1 MTYTTDHT
9 TAPTS
14 DARRGHLASRYT
26 EAKDGFKTS
35 EFYVMAAFVAA
46 VLFATYLD
54 SDSLAGETG
63 GASRPSPWSP
73 TSSAAASPSWACD
86 TPPTTSKT
94 GFNNS
99 ETATAAPFPSKGNG
113 AAAHQRLPAA
123 LSSQRHGTLITTLQR
138 YVTWRETVSAHSRR
152 RPSPGEVMRI
162 TRSRGRGQAWAGL
175 VVISTGLPPRAGGH
189 DADDIHWARRR

>member
-9 TAPTS
+9 TTPTS
-14 DARRGHLASRYT
+14 DARDVDIWRHRYT

-46 VLFATYLD
+46 VLFAT
-54 SDSLAGETG
+54 G

-73 TSSAAASPSWACD
+73 TSSAAASPSWVCD

-94 GFNNS
+94 GVINS

-113 AAAHQRLPAA
+113 AAAYSEAFASHTQQSVAWQVARQDPF
-123 LSSQRHGTLITTLQR
+123 S
-138 YVTWRETVSAHSRR
+138 VTWNGEKRFRHIAVGAVAR
-152 RPSPGEVMRI
+152 GEVMRI
-162 TRSRGRGQAWAGL
+162 TKGCGRPWHGRSCVGYRL
-175 VVISTGLPPRAGGH
+175 VLPT
-189 DADDIHWARRR
+189 